1 MIDIKMIK
9 ASEIDTYLGD
19 LCTLLI
25 DCVEEGAS
33 IGFLSPLVKNDAEQY
48 WEAVKE
54 SIKNN
59 TTYLHIA
66 LSDDQLVGCVLLSCS
81 GKANG
86 VHRAEIEKMMVSPT
100 ARRCGIAS
108 SLLNRTE
115 SLASNLDLKLLVL
128 DTRENDVSEALYQ
141 KHAFVKVGVI
151 PQFALSSQGDLAGTS
166 IYYKLIEARSLFV
179 D

>member
-1 MIDIKMIK
+1 MIDIKTIT
-9 ASEIDTYLGD
+9 ASEIDSRFGD

-25 DCVEEGAS
+25 DCVEDGAS
-33 IGFLSPLVKNDAEQY
+33 IGFLPPLLESDAKQY
-48 WEAVKE
+48 WKKVKE
-54 SIKNN
+54 CVKNN
-59 TTYLHIA
+59 TAHLHIA
-66 LSDDQLVGCVLLSCS
+66 LFNGQLVGCVLLSCS

-86 VHRAEIEKMMVSPT
+86 LHRAEIEKMMVSPT
-100 ARRCGIAS
+100 ARRRGIAS
-108 SLLNRTE
+108 SLLDQAE
-115 SLASNLDLKLLVL
+115 SLALNLGLKLLVL